1 MAWFIKRAGLH
12 TGLLI
17 AVFCASFLLFHVVPT
32 DPARSILGPQASED
46 QVNQL
51 RKSLGLDQTLLKQAT
66 QYSKSAISLDFG
78 RSFTDGRLV
87 SAELAK
93 KFPTTLALILI
104 AALLSF
110 CYAFV
115 SLFMLARGYGHLLS
129 IFNFSISTLPTL
141 FVAVLIALVS
151 LRFYPYTTYTA
162 NLGDF
167 ESWMALLPPSLVL
180 ALFPMATLSRI
191 VQSNTSDLLRTQFIL
206 AARARGLPETSI
218 YFKHIFRNL
227 LIPIV
232 ALFSN
237 VLPQLFT
244 AAFIVE
250 IVFSL
255 PGIGS
260 LLVKSILQ
268 QDFPMLE
275 GIVLANAIVVTGAYI
290 ISDALYPL
298 IDPRVRSGHE

>member
-1 MAWFIKRAGLH
+1 MAWFIKRAALH
-12 TGLLI
+12 TGLLF

-32 DPARSILGPQASED
+32 DPARSLLGPQVSEE

-51 RKSLGLDQTLLKQAT
+51 RKSLGLDQSLFTQAT
-66 QYSKSAISLDFG
+66 QYTKAAINLDFG

-87 SAELAK
+87 SAELVK
-93 KFPTTLALILI
+93 KLPTTLALILM
-104 AALLSF
+104 AGLLSL

-115 SLFMLARGYGHLLS
+115 SLFMLARGHGYFLS
-129 IFNFSISTLPTL
+129 LFNFSISTLPTL
-141 FVAVLIALVS
+141 FVAVLIALIS
-151 LRFYPYTTYTA
+151 LRFYPYTSYAA

-167 ESWMALLPPSLVL
+167 ENWMALLPPALVL

-191 VQSNTSDLLRTQFIL
+191 VQSNTSDLLSSQFIL
-206 AARARGLPETSI
+206 AARARGLSETRI
-218 YFKHIFRNL
+218 YFKHVLRNL
-227 LIPIV
+227 FLPIV
-232 ALFSN
+232 AVFSN

-275 GIVLANAIVVTGAYI
+275 GIVLANAIVVTVAYI

-298 IDPRVRSGHE
+298 IDPRIKAGHE

>member
-1 MAWFIKRAGLH
+1 M
-12 TGLLI
+12 GLLI

-51 RKSLGLDQTLLKQAT
+51 RKSLGLDQSLFKQAT
-66 QYSKSAISLDFG
+66 QYAQAAINLDFG
-78 RSFTDGRLV
+78 RSFIDGRLV
-87 SAELAK
+87 SAELEN

-110 CYAFV
+110 SYAFI

-151 LRFYPYTTYTA
+151 LKFYPYTTYTA
-162 NLGDF
+162 NLSDF
-167 ESWMALLPPSLVL
+167 ENWMALLPPSLVL
-180 ALFPMATLSRI
+180 ALYPMATLSRI

-218 YFKHIFRNL
+218 YFKHILRNL

-275 GIVLANAIVVTGAYI
+275 GIVLTNAIVVIGAYI

>member
-1 MAWFIKRAGLH
+1 M
-12 TGLLI
+12 
-17 AVFCASFLLFHVVPT
+17 
-32 DPARSILGPQASED
+32 
-46 QVNQL
+46 
-51 RKSLGLDQTLLKQAT
+51 
-66 QYSKSAISLDFG
+66 
-78 RSFTDGRLV
+78 
-87 SAELAK
+87 
-93 KFPTTLALILI
+93 
-104 AALLSF
+104 
-110 CYAFV
+110 
-115 SLFMLARGYGHLLS
+115 LS
-129 IFNFSISTLPTL
+129 IFNFCISTLPTL

-151 LRFYPYTTYTA
+151 LRFYPYTTYAA

-167 ESWMALLPPSLVL
+167 ENWMALLPPALVL

-191 VQSNTSDLLRTQFIL
+191 VQSHTSDLLRTQFIL

-275 GIVLANAIVVTGAYI
+275 GIVLANAIVVTGTYI